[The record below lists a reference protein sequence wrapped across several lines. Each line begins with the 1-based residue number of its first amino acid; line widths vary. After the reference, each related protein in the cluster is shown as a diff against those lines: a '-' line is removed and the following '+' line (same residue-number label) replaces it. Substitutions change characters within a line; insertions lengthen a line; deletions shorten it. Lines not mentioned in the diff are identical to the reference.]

1 MITAANQN
9 LGSALIDRMKENYV
23 ISLVFHG
30 RFYIRMAVEA
40 NMEETE
46 LLSVH
51 SYKIDSKLQKF
62 YLVLREAI

>member
-23 ISLVFHG
+23 ISLVSHS

-51 SYKIDSKLQKF
+51 SYKTDSKLQKF